1 MPIKKNVI
9 VIVSN
14 ANELSRLLSRN
25 SARWMQLGEN
35 AVCRWQEQ
43 AMVVTQKVT
52 GLPSHMQADD

>member
-1 MPIKKNVI
+1 MPIKKKVI

-14 ANELSRLLSRN
+14 ANELSRSLSRN
-25 SARWMQLGEN
+25 SAQWMQLGED
-35 AVCRWQEQ
+35 AVCRWQVQ

>member
-1 MPIKKNVI
+1 

-14 ANELSRLLSRN
+14 ANELSRSLSRN
-25 SARWMQLGEN
+25 SAQWMQLGEN
-35 AVCRWQEQ
+35 AVCRWQVQ